1 MLSLLCITFDE
12 IDVFIRVYDGTMYLV
27 LFGSEKYDF
36 ICNRIRNLIEVIK
49 LKMMT
54 YWKNI
59 ILFGTKSML
68 ILKKNLIVSLS
79 IINFF
84 LKNKMKSCGDE
95 VTDFFD
101 KIIPKVDSNRTC
113 LAVISL
119 HSALKNEKLLT

>member
-1 MLSLLCITFDE
+1 
-12 IDVFIRVYDGTMYLV
+12 
-27 LFGSEKYDF
+27 
-36 ICNRIRNLIEVIK
+36 
-49 LKMMT
+49 MMT

-59 ILFGTKSML
+59 ILFGTKSTL

-84 LKNKMKSCGDE
+84 LKNKIKSYGDE

-119 HSALKNEKLLT
+119 HSALKNEKLLI